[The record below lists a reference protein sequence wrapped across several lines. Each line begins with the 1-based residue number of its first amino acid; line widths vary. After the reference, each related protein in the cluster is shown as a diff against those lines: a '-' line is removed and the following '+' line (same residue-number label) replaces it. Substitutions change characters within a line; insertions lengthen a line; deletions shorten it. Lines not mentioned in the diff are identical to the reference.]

1 MDQQD
6 IFALFDYNLAYEI
19 RLADALES
27 KMLTPFHYIGIRD
40 YEIDGQTS
48 DDFSDLR
55 WLGAKKRVSYLLK
68 ELDYY
73 GYSGTRPCGLVFCS
87 RQEEARQLAEAFTQ
101 QGQPAQALTN
111 QDSPAVR
118 RQAVKDLESGRL
130 HYLVTVDLFNEGVD
144 IPALN
149 QIVMLRAT
157 QSATV
162 FIQQLGRG
170 LRLYPGQDFVT
181 VLDFI
186 GNYQNNYLIP
196 LALAWKKL
204 SRDQLKYQ
212 LQTVSFAGLSTINFS
227 RIASQEILA
236 PWTRSSWT
244 RSSSCGKPTRTW
256 PAAGPGAPFAGFS
269 PKKRPGLTPP
279 LAGQQVPA
287 PLRSL
292 PGTNGP
298 ALPAV
303 LLRKPG
309 PLLRY

>member
-196 LALAWKKL
+196 L
-204 SRDQLKYQ
+204 
-212 LQTVSFAGLSTINFS
+212 
-227 RIASQEILA
+227 
-236 PWTRSSWT
+236 P
-244 RSSSCGKPTRTW
+244 
-256 PAAGPGAPFAGFS
+256 
-269 PKKRPGLTPP
+269 
-279 LAGQQVPA
+279 
-287 PLRSL
+287 
-292 PGTNGP
+292 
-298 ALPAV
+298 
-303 LLRKPG
+303 
-309 PLLRY
+309 